1 MANEASAELF
11 LDILTKEERE
21 ALLNK
26 KMEEI
31 RKKNDALRKRH
42 EEIQKDKKVAASLF
56 KPLPTEPSGSN
67 SPTKE
72 KQTYPNDRKYTDNMD
87 QPRKNNKP
95 VGRGK
100 PRPKSGGDFNHVQD
114 MHITRNS
121 ESRNVQLKDDNNRFQ
136 NSGDDEYRF
145 RQDTPKR
152 FSFGEND
159 RPQDFRFGEHDDRDA
174 SPEHKPYNNDRRGGG
189 NRRNFR
195 GRGSRGGRG
204 GSNDHYKENRSDD
217 FNRQDSWNSNEEYHD
232 KREFRKS
239 GDFSHR
245 QDSRGRGRGRN
256 DYNRQDSRSSGEDF
270 YDKRDFRNSGEF
282 SRQES
287 RGRGGGNQYNRQGS
301 SNGNRYSGEFKRNS
315 YHDNREQF
323 DDSEFDQPRKRPHGG
338 AQDYHDDRPEGPPPD
353 PSYNFLSDRSREGM
367 QHKQQQDRSDRREPP
382 RRHPKNFGG
391 QDFSNVK
398 NQMKNVK
405 ERQNRNGPPKSKFEM
420 TVTMTGKE
428 RREYFEWK
436 ADRDRV
442 DNARI
447 ERQKSSSGE
456 WKREWDKEKFESDE
470 AKQTEP
476 AKRPAG
482 RIGSGRF
489 DRGEMDERHKASP
502 EEAPRVSSEMGR
514 QRPET
519 PTKSRGEA
527 PPRGHGE
534 PSPRGRGNRHPDT
547 PPRMAAGRG
556 RGRGRGKAKSANEAK
571 PQRVRSTSSGD
582 DRVVNCD
589 SDLLVIKLENT
600 PGDNSVEVE
609 YSDGEA
615 PVRKTSTGKQKRG
628 GATGTATHGAQT
640 EELWWDEDD
649 DLTMSLIQDGL
660 EGDDVLEHRP
670 LFDDGEHK
678 GDEDTRDLV
687 VGEDEDEW
695 EDCDDD
701 SFYSTEK
708 SQTSTDSREGYHGN
722 QLTVNTQL
730 NPDAPEFT
738 PTSPL
743 SSPNSRSPREKR
755 LKTKHAQNGQRSKA
769 EEQNRSSSK
778 KDEDKKGGQKSKTG
792 QLVSDN
798 ETAKDQKGTEKK
810 KEGCEKSGL
819 NTTDQKV
826 SEDTSGQE
834 AKDGTDQ
841 KVREDT
847 EVSKGLTDLQEGGK
861 VEMDSSKE
869 TDSLIKSKEDL
880 ITSSIDDDVKKQKA
894 HSETAS
900 KGRDDTSAEGV
911 VTKEVETSG
920 SVSGE
925 DNATTEESVED
936 TSKSEG
942 GSEDTTLLGDKD
954 TTSVGVKDTTEVD
967 IKDTTEVGV
976 KDTTE
981 VDVKDTT
988 EVDVKDTTEV
998 GVKDT
1003 TDVVSKD
1010 STEVGVK
1017 ETTEVVSKDSTEV
1030 GVNDT
1035 TEIVSKE
1042 TKEVVSEDT
1051 TVDGSNNTL
1060 EVGVT
1065 DTKEVEA
1072 EDTKTSDDSSSGAG
1086 TMEQMADKE
1095 TNEDAV
1101 NDKKLEESSKDD
1113 QKEPDQ

>member
-476 AKRPAG
+476 AKRP
-482 RIGSGRF
+482 
-489 DRGEMDERHKASP
+489 ASP

>member
-42 EEIQKDKKVAASLF
+42 EEIQKDKKVAASLS
-56 KPLPTEPSGSN
+56 KPLPTDLSGSN

-100 PRPKSGGDFNHVQD
+100 PRPKSGGDFNHVQ
-114 MHITRNS
+114 
-121 ESRNVQLKDDNNRFQ
+121 

-174 SPEHKPYNNDRRGGG
+174 SPEHKHFNNDRRGGG

-217 FNRQDSWNSNEEYHD
+217 FNRQDSWNSNEDYHD

-256 DYNRQDSRSSGEDF
+256 DYNRQDSRSSNEDF

-282 SRQES
+282 SRQDS
-287 RGRGGGNQYNRQGS
+287 RGRGGGNQYNRQG

-338 AQDYHDDRPEGPPPD
+338 AQDYHEDRPEGPPPD

-367 QHKQQQDRSDRREPP
+367 QHKQQERSDRREPP

-476 AKRPAG
+476 AKRPA
-482 RIGSGRF
+482 
-489 DRGEMDERHKASP
+489 SP
-502 EEAPRVSSEMGR
+502 EEAPRVSSEKGR

-519 PTKSRGEA
+519 PTKSR
-527 PPRGHGE
+527 GE

-547 PPRMAAGRG
+547 PPRMAGGRG

-589 SDLLVIKLENT
+589 SDLLVIKLDNT

-609 YSDGEA
+609 YSDGET
-615 PVRKTSTGKQKRG
+615 PVRKSSTVKQKRG
-628 GATGTATHGAQT
+628 EATGTATHGAQT

-660 EGDDVLEHRP
+660 EGDDILEHRP

-678 GDEDTRDLV
+678 GDEDTQDLV

-708 SQTSTDSREGYHGN
+708 SQNSTDSREGYHGN

-755 LKTKHAQNGQRSKA
+755 LKTKHGQNGQRSKA
-769 EEQNRSSSK
+769 EEQNKSSSK

-792 QLVSDN
+792 QHVSDN

-810 KEGCEKSGL
+810 KEGCEKNGL
-819 NTTDQKV
+819 DTTDQKV

-841 KVREDT
+841 KVRNDT
-847 EVSKGLTDLQEGGK
+847 EVSKGQNDLQEGGK
-861 VEMDSSKE
+861 VEVDSSKE

-880 ITSSIDDDVKKQKA
+880 RTSSSNDDDKNQKA

-900 KGRDDTSAEGV
+900 KGGDNTSAEGV

-925 DNATTEESVED
+925 DNTTKQESVKD
-936 TSKSEG
+936 ASKSEG
-942 GSEDTTLLGDKD
+942 GSEDTTLVGDKD
-954 TTSVGVKDTTEVD
+954 TTSVGVT
-967 IKDTTEVGV
+967 
-976 KDTTE
+976 
-981 VDVKDTT
+981 DTT

-1003 TDVVSKD
+1003 TEDNVKDTTEVDVKDTTVVVSKD
-1010 STEVGVK
+1010 TAKVVSED
-1017 ETTEVVSKDSTEV
+1017 TTEVVSKD
-1030 GVNDT
+1030 
-1035 TEIVSKE
+1035 
-1042 TKEVVSEDT
+1042 
-1051 TVDGSNNTL
+1051 TL
-1060 EVGVT
+1060 EV
-1065 DTKEVEA
+1065 DA

-1101 NDKKLEESSKDD
+1101 NDKILEESSKDD

>member
-100 PRPKSGGDFNHVQD
+100 PRPKSGGDFNHV
-114 MHITRNS
+114 
-121 ESRNVQLKDDNNRFQ
+121 Q

-489 DRGEMDERHKASP
+489 DRGEMDERHKGTASP

>member
-100 PRPKSGGDFNHVQD
+100 PRPKSGGDFNHVQ
-114 MHITRNS
+114 
-121 ESRNVQLKDDNNRFQ
+121 
-136 NSGDDEYRF
+136 
-145 RQDTPKR
+145 
-152 FSFGEND
+152 
-159 RPQDFRFGEHDDRDA
+159 
-174 SPEHKPYNNDRRGGG
+174 
-189 NRRNFR
+189 
-195 GRGSRGGRG
+195 
-204 GSNDHYKENRSDD
+204 
-217 FNRQDSWNSNEEYHD
+217 
-232 KREFRKS
+232 
-239 GDFSHR
+239 
-245 QDSRGRGRGRN
+245 
-256 DYNRQDSRSSGEDF
+256 
-270 YDKRDFRNSGEF
+270 
-282 SRQES
+282 
-287 RGRGGGNQYNRQGS
+287 
-301 SNGNRYSGEFKRNS
+301 
-315 YHDNREQF
+315 
-323 DDSEFDQPRKRPHGG
+323 
-338 AQDYHDDRPEGPPPD
+338 GPPPD

-489 DRGEMDERHKASP
+489 DRGEMDERHKGTASP

>member
-42 EEIQKDKKVAASLF
+42 EEIQKDKKVAASLS
-56 KPLPTEPSGSN
+56 KPLPTDPSGSN

-72 KQTYPNDRKYTDNMD
+72 KQTYPNDRNYTDNK
-87 QPRKNNKP
+87 KNNKP
-95 VGRGK
+95 AGRGK

-174 SPEHKPYNNDRRGGG
+174 SPENKHYNNDRRGG

-204 GSNDHYKENRSDD
+204 GSSDHYKENRSDD
-217 FNRQDSWNSNEEYHD
+217 YNRQDSWNSNEDYHD

-270 YDKRDFRNSGEF
+270 YEKRDFRNSGEF
-282 SRQES
+282 NRQDS

-301 SNGNRYSGEFKRNS
+301 NGNRYSGEFKRNT
-315 YHDNREQF
+315 YNDNREQF

-338 AQDYHDDRPEGPPPD
+338 AHDYHDDRPEGPPPD
-353 PSYNFLSDRSREGM
+353 PQYNFLSDRSREGM
-367 QHKQQQDRSDRREPP
+367 HKQQDRSDRREPP

-428 RREYFEWK
+428 RREYMEWK

-476 AKRPAG
+476 AKRPV
-482 RIGSGRF
+482 
-489 DRGEMDERHKASP
+489 SP
-502 EEAPRVSSEMGR
+502 EEAPRGSSDKGR

-519 PTKSRGEA
+519 PTKTRGEA
-527 PPRGHGE
+527 PLK
-534 PSPRGRGNRHPDT
+534 GRGNRHPET
-547 PPRMAAGRG
+547 PPRMAGRG

-589 SDLLVIKLENT
+589 SDLLVIKLDNT

-615 PVRKTSTGKQKRG
+615 PVRKSSNGKQKRG
-628 GATGTATHGAQT
+628 GATGTASHGAQT

-670 LFDDGEHK
+670 LFDDGEHE
-678 GDEDTRDLV
+678 GEEDTHELV
-687 VGEDEDEW
+687 VGDDEDEW

-743 SSPNSRSPREKR
+743 SSPSSRSPREKR
-755 LKTKHAQNGQRSKA
+755 LKTKHGQNGQRSKT
-769 EEQNRSSSK
+769 EEQNKSSSK
-778 KDEDKKGGQKSKTG
+778 KNDDKNVGQKSKTS
-792 QLVSDN
+792 QQVSDN
-798 ETAKDQKGTEKK
+798 ETANDQKGTEKK
-810 KEGCEKSGL
+810 KEGCEMSGQD
-819 NTTDQKV
+819 TTDQKV

-841 KVREDT
+841 KVRKNT
-847 EVSKGLTDLQEGGK
+847 EVSKGQNDLQEGGK
-861 VEMDSSKE
+861 VKMDSSKE

-880 ITSSIDDDVKKQKA
+880 STSSSNDDDKDQKA

-900 KGRDDTSAEGV
+900 KGKDNTSAEGV
-911 VTKEVETSG
+911 VTREVDTSG
-920 SVSGE
+920 SVSGG
-925 DNATTEESVED
+925 DNATKEESVGD
-936 TSKSEG
+936 NTSKSEG
-942 GSEDTTLLGDKD
+942 GSEDTSVVGD
-954 TTSVGVKDTTEVD
+954 
-967 IKDTTEVGV
+967 KDTTEVGT
-976 KDTTE
+976 KDTTVVGSE
-981 VDVKDTT
+981 DTT
-988 EVDVKDTTEV
+988 VVGSKDTTEV
-998 GVKDT
+998 GSKDT
-1003 TDVVSKD
+1003 TEFGSKD
-1010 STEVGVK
+1010 TTEVG
-1017 ETTEVVSKDSTEV
+1017 
-1030 GVNDT
+1030 
-1035 TEIVSKE
+1035 
-1042 TKEVVSEDT
+1042 SEDT
-1051 TVDGSNNTL
+1051 TLVGTDNTVA
-1060 EVGVT
+1060 VGAT
-1065 DTKEVEA
+1065 DTKEIDT
-1072 EDTKTSDDSSSGAG
+1072 EDTMAVDDSCSGAG

-1095 TNEDAV
+1095 TNEDFV
-1101 NDKKLEESSKDD
+1101 NDKILEESSKDD

>member
-42 EEIQKDKKVAASLF
+42 EEIQKDKKVAASLS
-56 KPLPTEPSGSN
+56 KPLPTDLSGSN

-72 KQTYPNDRKYTDNMD
+72 KQTYPNDRKYTDNID

-95 VGRGK
+95 AGRGK
-100 PRPKSGGDFNHVQD
+100 PRPKSGGDFNHVQ
-114 MHITRNS
+114 
-121 ESRNVQLKDDNNRFQ
+121 
-136 NSGDDEYRF
+136 
-145 RQDTPKR
+145 
-152 FSFGEND
+152 
-159 RPQDFRFGEHDDRDA
+159 
-174 SPEHKPYNNDRRGGG
+174 
-189 NRRNFR
+189 
-195 GRGSRGGRG
+195 
-204 GSNDHYKENRSDD
+204 
-217 FNRQDSWNSNEEYHD
+217 
-232 KREFRKS
+232 
-239 GDFSHR
+239 
-245 QDSRGRGRGRN
+245 
-256 DYNRQDSRSSGEDF
+256 
-270 YDKRDFRNSGEF
+270 
-282 SRQES
+282 
-287 RGRGGGNQYNRQGS
+287 
-301 SNGNRYSGEFKRNS
+301 
-315 YHDNREQF
+315 
-323 DDSEFDQPRKRPHGG
+323 
-338 AQDYHDDRPEGPPPD
+338 GPPPD

-367 QHKQQQDRSDRREPP
+367 QHKQQERSDRREPP

-489 DRGEMDERHKASP
+489 DRGEMDERHKGTASP
-502 EEAPRVSSEMGR
+502 EEAPRVSSEKGR

-519 PTKSRGEA
+519 PTKSR
-527 PPRGHGE
+527 GE

-589 SDLLVIKLENT
+589 SDLLVIKLDNT

-609 YSDGEA
+609 YSDGET
-615 PVRKTSTGKQKRG
+615 PVRKSSTVKQKRG
-628 GATGTATHGAQT
+628 EATGTATHGAQT

-708 SQTSTDSREGYHGN
+708 SQNSTDSREGYHGN

-755 LKTKHAQNGQRSKA
+755 LKTKHGQNGQRSKA
-769 EEQNRSSSK
+769 EEQNKSSSK
-778 KDEDKKGGQKSKTG
+778 KDEDKKAGQKSKTG
-792 QLVSDN
+792 QHVSDN

-810 KEGCEKSGL
+810 KEGCEKNGL
-819 NTTDQKV
+819 DTTDQKV

-841 KVREDT
+841 KVRNDT
-847 EVSKGLTDLQEGGK
+847 EVSKGQNDLQEGGK
-861 VEMDSSKE
+861 VEVDSSKE

-880 ITSSIDDDVKKQKA
+880 RTSSSNDDDKNQKA

-900 KGRDDTSAEGV
+900 KGGDNTSAEGV

-925 DNATTEESVED
+925 DNTTKQESVKD
-936 TSKSEG
+936 ASKSEG
-942 GSEDTTLLGDKD
+942 DSEDTTLVGDKD
-954 TTSVGVKDTTEVD
+954 TTSVG
-967 IKDTTEVGV
+967 
-976 KDTTE
+976 
-981 VDVKDTT
+981 VKDTT

-1003 TDVVSKD
+1003 TEDNVKDTTVVVSKD
-1010 STEVGVK
+1010 TAKVVSED
-1017 ETTEVVSKDSTEV
+1017 TTEVVSKD
-1030 GVNDT
+1030 
-1035 TEIVSKE
+1035 
-1042 TKEVVSEDT
+1042 
-1051 TVDGSNNTL
+1051 TL
-1060 EVGVT
+1060 EVGAT
-1065 DTKEVEA
+1065 DTKEVDA
-1072 EDTKTSDDSSSGAG
+1072 EDTKTSDDSSSGAGTMEQMADTKTSDDSSSGAG

-1095 TNEDAV
+1095 TNEDTV
-1101 NDKKLEESSKDD
+1101 NDKILEESSKDD

>member
-42 EEIQKDKKVAASLF
+42 EEIQKDKKVAASLS
-56 KPLPTEPSGSN
+56 KPLPTDLSGGN

-100 PRPKSGGDFNHVQD
+100 PRPKSGGDFNHVQ
-114 MHITRNS
+114 
-121 ESRNVQLKDDNNRFQ
+121 
-136 NSGDDEYRF
+136 
-145 RQDTPKR
+145 
-152 FSFGEND
+152 
-159 RPQDFRFGEHDDRDA
+159 
-174 SPEHKPYNNDRRGGG
+174 
-189 NRRNFR
+189 
-195 GRGSRGGRG
+195 
-204 GSNDHYKENRSDD
+204 
-217 FNRQDSWNSNEEYHD
+217 
-232 KREFRKS
+232 
-239 GDFSHR
+239 
-245 QDSRGRGRGRN
+245 
-256 DYNRQDSRSSGEDF
+256 
-270 YDKRDFRNSGEF
+270 
-282 SRQES
+282 
-287 RGRGGGNQYNRQGS
+287 
-301 SNGNRYSGEFKRNS
+301 
-315 YHDNREQF
+315 
-323 DDSEFDQPRKRPHGG
+323 
-338 AQDYHDDRPEGPPPD
+338 GPPPD

-367 QHKQQQDRSDRREPP
+367 QHKQQERSDRREPP

-502 EEAPRVSSEMGR
+502 EEAPRVSSEKGR

-519 PTKSRGEA
+519 PTKSR
-527 PPRGHGE
+527 GE

-589 SDLLVIKLENT
+589 SDLLVIKLDNT

-609 YSDGEA
+609 YSDGET
-615 PVRKTSTGKQKRG
+615 PVRKSSTGNQKRG

-755 LKTKHAQNGQRSKA
+755 LKTKHGQNGQRSKA
-769 EEQNRSSSK
+769 EEQNKSSSK

-792 QLVSDN
+792 QHVSDN

-810 KEGCEKSGL
+810 KEGCEKNGL
-819 NTTDQKV
+819 DTTDQKV

-841 KVREDT
+841 KVRKDT
-847 EVSKGLTDLQEGGK
+847 EVSKGQNDLHEGGK
-861 VEMDSSKE
+861 IEVDSSKE

-880 ITSSIDDDVKKQKA
+880 RTSSSNDDDKNQKA

-900 KGRDDTSAEGV
+900 KGGDDTSAEGV

-925 DNATTEESVED
+925 DNTTKQESVED

-942 GSEDTTLLGDKD
+942 GSEDTTLVGDKD
-954 TTSVGVKDTTEVD
+954 NTSVGVKDTTEVD
-967 IKDTTEVGV
+967 VKDTTEVVVKDTTEVDVKDITEVGVKDTTEVDVKDTTEVGV

-988 EVDVKDTTEV
+988 EVGVKDTTEDN
-998 GVKDT
+998 VKDT
-1003 TDVVSKD
+1003 TVVVSKD
-1010 STEVGVK
+1010 TAKVVSEH
-1017 ETTEVVSKDSTEV
+1017 TTEVISKD
-1030 GVNDT
+1030 
-1035 TEIVSKE
+1035 
-1042 TKEVVSEDT
+1042 
-1051 TVDGSNNTL
+1051 TL
-1060 EVGVT
+1060 EVDAE
-1065 DTKEVEA
+1065 DTKTSDDSSSGAGTMEQMA
-1072 EDTKTSDDSSSGAG
+1072 DTKTSDDSSSGAG

-1095 TNEDAV
+1095 TNKDAV
-1101 NDKKLEESSKDD
+1101 NDKILEESSKDD
-1113 QKEPDQ
+1113 QKGT

>member
-42 EEIQKDKKVAASLF
+42 EEIQKDKKVAASLS
-56 KPLPTEPSGSN
+56 KPLPTDLSGSN

-72 KQTYPNDRKYTDNMD
+72 KQTYPNDRKYTDNID

-95 VGRGK
+95 AGRGK

-121 ESRNVQLKDDNNRFQ
+121 ESRNVQLKDDSNRFQ

-174 SPEHKPYNNDRRGGG
+174 SPEHKHFNNDRRGGG

-217 FNRQDSWNSNEEYHD
+217 FNRQDSWNSNEDYHD

-282 SRQES
+282 SRQDS
-287 RGRGGGNQYNRQGS
+287 RGRGGGNQYNRQG

-367 QHKQQQDRSDRREPP
+367 QHKQQERSDRREPP

-489 DRGEMDERHKASP
+489 DRGEMDERHKGTASP
-502 EEAPRVSSEMGR
+502 EEAPRVSSEKGR

-519 PTKSRGEA
+519 PTKSR
-527 PPRGHGE
+527 GE

-589 SDLLVIKLENT
+589 SDLLVIKLDNT

-609 YSDGEA
+609 YSDGET
-615 PVRKTSTGKQKRG
+615 PVRKSSTVKQKRG
-628 GATGTATHGAQT
+628 EATGTATHGAQT

-708 SQTSTDSREGYHGN
+708 SQNSTDSREGYHGN

-755 LKTKHAQNGQRSKA
+755 LKTKHGQNGQRSKA
-769 EEQNRSSSK
+769 EEQNKSSSK
-778 KDEDKKGGQKSKTG
+778 KDEDKKAGQKSKTG
-792 QLVSDN
+792 QHVSDN

-810 KEGCEKSGL
+810 KEGCEKNGL
-819 NTTDQKV
+819 DTTDQKV

-841 KVREDT
+841 KVRNDT
-847 EVSKGLTDLQEGGK
+847 EVSKGQNDLQEGGK
-861 VEMDSSKE
+861 VEVDSSKE

-880 ITSSIDDDVKKQKA
+880 RTSSSNDDDKNQKA

-900 KGRDDTSAEGV
+900 KGGDNTSAEGV

-925 DNATTEESVED
+925 DNTTKQESVKD
-936 TSKSEG
+936 ASKSEG
-942 GSEDTTLLGDKD
+942 DSEDTTLVGDKD
-954 TTSVGVKDTTEVD
+954 TTSVG
-967 IKDTTEVGV
+967 
-976 KDTTE
+976 
-981 VDVKDTT
+981 VKDTT

-1003 TDVVSKD
+1003 TEDNVKDTTVVVSKD
-1010 STEVGVK
+1010 TAKVVSED
-1017 ETTEVVSKDSTEV
+1017 TTEVVSKD
-1030 GVNDT
+1030 
-1035 TEIVSKE
+1035 
-1042 TKEVVSEDT
+1042 
-1051 TVDGSNNTL
+1051 TL
-1060 EVGVT
+1060 EVE
-1065 DTKEVEA
+1065 DTKTSDDSSSGAGTMEQMA
-1072 EDTKTSDDSSSGAG
+1072 DTKTSDDSSSGAG

-1095 TNEDAV
+1095 TNEDTV
-1101 NDKKLEESSKDD
+1101 NDKILEESSKDD